1 MPRRTDN
8 IIWRTGKHYEWRQKK
23 KINKV
28 KVGKEMITLWK
39 HKI

>member
-8 IIWRTGKHYEWRQKK
+8 IIWRTGKPYEWRKK

-28 KVGKEMITLWK
+28 EVGKEMITLWK
-39 HKI
+39 YNI